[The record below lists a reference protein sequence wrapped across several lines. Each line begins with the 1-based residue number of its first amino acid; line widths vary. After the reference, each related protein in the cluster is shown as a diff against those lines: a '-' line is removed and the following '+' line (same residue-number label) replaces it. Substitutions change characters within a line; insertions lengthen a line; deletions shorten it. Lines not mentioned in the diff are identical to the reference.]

1 MEVWRMDIGNGFG
14 GDDRQRYLRI
24 ALIAGVALVVLLL
37 ILIVVAIVRGRSGG
51 GTATATPST
60 TAGRTPSVIV
70 ASPSGTP
77 RATVA
82 VSVAPSAAPSAPA
95 ASAPAASASA
105 QASASA
111 AGRAFVI
118 ANTDGEG
125 LRMRSEP
132 STNSAEVTVLP
143 EGARVTEIGPGRNAE
158 GRDWLN
164 VQDENGNKG
173 WVAAEFTAPA
183 P

>member
-1 MEVWRMDIGNGFG
+1 MDIGSGFG

-37 ILIVVAIVRGRSGG
+37 ILIVVARVRGRSGG
-51 GTATATPST
+51 GTATATPPVT
-60 TAGRTPSVIV
+60 PGRTPSVIV
-70 ASPSGTP
+70 AAPSATP

-82 VSVAPSAAPSAPA
+82 VSVGPSAAPSAPA
-95 ASAPAASASA
+95 ASASAAASGAP
-105 QASASA
+105 SASA
-111 AGRAFVI
+111 AGRAFVV

-125 LRMRSEP
+125 VRMRSEP
-132 STNSAEVTVLP
+132 STSAAEVVVLP
-143 EGARVTEIGPGRNAE
+143 EGARITEIGPGRNAE